1 MKETLIFFFC
11 FSLTS
16 CCVFFKKLSLQAVCL
31 KFKCPPD
38 NSHIFKQNIEL
49 MVI

>member
-16 CCVFFKKLSLQAVCL
+16 YCVFFKKLSLLAVCL